1 MRTVSGH
8 SVRLLFL
15 LIAISLVCL
24 GLQFEPFA
32 SQVNWQRYF
41 ILEGQWWRILTGNFT
56 HTNFAHLG
64 MNLAGLWVIS
74 FIFKPSPKALLFSLI
89 TVSLAVGGLNFLS
102 SMNGYVGLSGVL
114 HGLFAYFAL
123 QEALNGRKSS
133 WLLVVGV
140 LAKVGWEMTMGASA
154 STSEIINARVAVE
167 SHLFGALS
175 GLVLAMTVFLLT
187 KKGVLSPTKS

>member
-1 MRTVSGH
+1 M
-8 SVRLLFL
+8 RLLLL

-89 TVSLAVGGLNFLS
+89 IVSLAIGGLNFLS

-123 QEALNGRKSS
+123 QEALNNRKSS

-187 KKGVLSPTKS
+187 KKGVLSSTKS

>member
-1 MRTVSGH
+1 M
-8 SVRLLFL
+8 RLLFL

-24 GLQFEPFA
+24 GLQFEPLA
-32 SQVNWQRYF
+32 SQVNWHRDF

-74 FIFKPSPKALLFSLI
+74 YIFKPSPRLLLLCLVTI
-89 TVSLAVGGLNFLS
+89 SLAVGVLNFLS
-102 SMNGYVGLSGVL
+102 SMNGYVGLSGAL

-123 QEALNGRKSS
+123 LEALNGRKSS

-140 LAKVGWEMTMGASA
+140 MAKVAWELTMGASS
-154 STSEIINARVAVE
+154 STSELINARVAVE
-167 SHLFGALS
+167 SHLFGMLS
-175 GLVLAMTVFLLT
+175 GFIFAALHFFTRRQWLAN
-187 KKGVLSPTKS
+187 K